1 MMGYAQTVI
10 AESSPPV
17 DEDTGWIFDIQRFCI
32 HDGPGIRTTVFLKG
46 CPLHCLWCHNPE
58 SRSRQPQ
65 LAFYLA
71 KCVHCGL
78 CRQVCPQGAILND
91 DKRVN
96 RALCNACG
104 ACAEQCPAEALKLIG
119 QQATVN
125 EILDN
130 VLRDA
135 PFYET
140 SGSGVTVSGGEPRYQ
155 PQFTLRLLQACK
167 QAGLN
172 TAIETCGS
180 AAWEKLAQLLPYVD
194 LFIYDLKVI
203 DSQKHATLCGS
214 DNVLILSNAQRLSS
228 AGAQILFRT
237 PLVPGLNDKPTDL
250 QQLGAY
256 VKSLSQPQVLEL
268 MAYHRIGSGKYAALG
283 YPYALPEVQP
293 PASMEGYKTTF
304 KSMGV
309 DCL

>member
-1 MMGYAQTVI
+1 MGYAQTVI
-10 AESSPPV
+10 AESSLPA
-17 DEDTGWIFDIQRFCI
+17 DMETGWIFDIQRFCI

-58 SRSRQPQ
+58 SRSRQAQ
-65 LAFYLA
+65 LAFYLT

-78 CRQVCPQGAILND
+78 CGQVCPHGAILSD
-91 DKRVN
+91 DRRVN
-96 RALCNACG
+96 RTLCQACG
-104 ACAEQCPAEALKLIG
+104 TCAQQCPAEALKLIG
-119 QQATVN
+119 RQASVS
-125 EILDN
+125 EVLSD

-140 SGSGVTVSGGEPRYQ
+140 SGGGVTLSGGEPLYQ
-155 PQFTLRLLQACK
+155 PNFTLRLLQACK

-180 AAWEKLAQLLPYVD
+180 AAWDRLAQLLPYVD

-203 DSQKHATLCGS
+203 DPRKHATLCGV
-214 DNVLILSNAQRLSS
+214 DNALILSNAQRLSS

-237 PLVPGLNDKPTDL
+237 PLVPGLNDEPTDL

-256 VKSLSQPQVLEL
+256 VKSLPQAHALEL
-268 MAYHRIGSGKYAALG
+268 MAYHRIGSGKYEALG
-283 YPYALPEVQP
+283 YAYALPTVQP
-293 PASMEGYKTTF
+293 PPSMEDYEATLTH
-304 KSMGV
+304 MGV
-309 DCL
+309 DLQ